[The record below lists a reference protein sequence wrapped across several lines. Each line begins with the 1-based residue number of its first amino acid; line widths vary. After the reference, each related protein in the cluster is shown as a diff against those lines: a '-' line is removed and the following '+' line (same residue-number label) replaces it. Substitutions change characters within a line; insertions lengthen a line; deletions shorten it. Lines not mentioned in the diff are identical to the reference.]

1 MKNAFAWLISG
12 LDTAEEG
19 ISQLEDMPN
28 ETKRERIGNKI
39 TISDN
44 SEIVSLYN
52 MCIIGVIEEEREK
65 MEQKECLKPFFF

>member
-52 MCIIGVIEEEREK
+52 MCIIGVIEEEEENGAEGMFK
-65 MEQKECLKPFFF
+65 TFSK